1 MSSER
6 DRTRLLADEVRRAVA
21 ASAPPGTLPV
31 APDSASPEERAVHRA
46 AERAQGYLTPSVPT
60 GVRLSSVKRAAV
72 RALRFVWRDQAS
84 FNALTLE
91 ALDALREG
99 LARERQRRLDAILRV
114 EREEAERARW
124 SAAWERRGAIYDGR
138 FALLEAEALTGR
150 QASGAAVPDGA
161 RGGEGDGS
169 PSGLPPLPPAVY
181 SLFEERFRGS
191 PEEISRKQRSYLPFL
206 EGAPGPVLDVGCGRG
221 EFLGLL
227 REAGLS
233 ASGVEVNPIAAAECR
248 ALGLDVEEGD
258 GLSFLASRPAASLGA
273 VVALQVVEHWTPEA
287 IFAFLREARRAL
299 APGGLL
305 VAETINTDSLSAW
318 KAFFLD
324 PSHVRPVPPEAL
336 RFLAQAAGF
345 ADVRIELLSP
355 LPADARLEESS
366 ANDVKLNGLLFGPQD
381 YAVLARSPER
391 PAGA

>member
-1 MSSER
+1 MNSER
-6 DRTRLLADEVRRAVA
+6 DTTRLLADEVRRAVA
-21 ASAPPGTLPV
+21 ASAPPGAPPA
-31 APDSASPEERAVHRA
+31 APDSASPEEKTVHRA
-46 AERAQGYLTPSVPT
+46 AERAQGHLTPSVPP
-60 GVRLSSVKRAAV
+60 GVRLSGVKRAAV

-99 LARERQRRLDAILRV
+99 LARERQRRLDAVLRV

-138 FALLEAEALTGR
+138 FALLEAGAAGAGIPSAASVRGAPAGAGSLTG
-150 QASGAAVPDGA
+150 
-161 RGGEGDGS
+161 
-169 PSGLPPLPPAVY
+169 PPALPPAVY

-206 EGAPGPVLDVGCGRG
+206 ADAPGPVLDVGCGRG

-227 REAGLS
+227 REAGLT
-233 ASGVEVNPIAAAECR
+233 ASGVEVNPIAAGECR
-248 ALGLDVEEGD
+248 SLGLDVEEGD
-258 GLSFLASRPAASLGA
+258 GLALLAARPAGSLGA

-305 VAETINTDSLSAW
+305 VAETINTDSLFAW

-355 LPADARLEESS
+355 LPPEARLEESS

-391 PAGA
+391 PAGP